1 MKILCFPF
9 CSWQLLAEGE
19 LLFSAQSAVPVL
31 CSSFPCSCV
40 GTVPMKL
47 MWVTKVFTTNRNI
60 VLKREQI
67 GGFPE
72 QKVWLKMHVVRR
84 CAWGGLIMKQNEEVR
99 GAVCILEG
107 VKNPERALALII
119 WPEVYHFFADSFSK
133 NKQNIEKIRFLL
145 ILFFFSKTTFTGR
158 LLWRS
163 KHCICV
169 FFWIT
174 RWSWC

>member
-1 MKILCFPF
+1 MKILRFPF

-72 QKVWLKMHVVRR
+72 QKVWLKMHRCAKMCLRRPYYEAEWGGKRSCLYFRR
-84 CAWGGLIMKQNEEVR
+84 CEKSRTCSCTNYMTRSIS
-99 GAVCILEG
+99 
-107 VKNPERALALII
+107 
-119 WPEVYHFFADSFSK
+119 FFCR
-133 NKQNIEKIRFLL
+133 QFL
-145 ILFFFSKTTFTGR
+145 
-158 LLWRS
+158 
-163 KHCICV
+163 
-169 FFWIT
+169 
-174 RWSWC
+174 